1 MERAVIASRVCAAG
15 NGTRRN
21 GVSHEFTRARIRV
34 RAVSEH
40 TVRSITG
47 CDVQTDNCS
56 LTIAEVNDRKIASD
70 EIGAERF
77 RRRIGR
83 SKDVTVR
90 KEAHIAARL
99 SQCNLIRVGKV
110 TCDRGSSEIESR
122 IAAGRQM

>member
-1 MERAVIASRVCAAG
+1 MLRINRNPSKLFPVERGVIARRVCAAG
-15 NGTRRN
+15 NGARPD
-21 GVSHEFTRARIRV
+21 GISHEFTRTRIWV
-34 RAVSEH
+34 RAISEH

-99 SQCNLIRVGKV
+99 SNVI
-110 TCDRGSSEIESR
+110 SFE
-122 IAAGRQM
+122 